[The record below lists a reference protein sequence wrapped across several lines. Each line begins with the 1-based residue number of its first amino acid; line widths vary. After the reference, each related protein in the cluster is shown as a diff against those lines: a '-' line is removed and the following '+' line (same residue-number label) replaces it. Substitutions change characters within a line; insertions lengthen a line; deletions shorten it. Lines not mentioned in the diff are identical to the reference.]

1 MTKPSI
7 AELLIASGY
16 TDFNF
21 PLIQQAIQTLYGDVG
36 ANLDERD
43 WSAIMAASNP
53 MAVAEQAL
61 KDQWQNTAYLLRNAD
76 HLIIQGY
83 SPVSVEFT
91 YRQMAER
98 LDFAYGASWSAGT
111 QYEWLGA
118 LSDTELAARV
128 AAESASRNAPFS
140 VNWTDTSEG
149 QLLDLRHLTVGA
161 IITFVNDDVRDDA
174 PDTIY
179 GGDGNDVFI
188 NGEHIDEWG
197 ADLWGP
203 VYGQAGTDEIR
214 FGGNWDDGV
223 DGAINGVELLTLSS
237 AASVTLDAQ
246 TEAFTITGSSG
257 NDTIVA
263 GAGADTITGGDG
275 ADTITGGSGLDSIT
289 GGAGADVIRIGAVV
303 AASTDT
309 VVGFVSST
317 DKVEVLSSLL
327 FNGANIATLNT
338 TTIANWTAALGSLG
352 ANDIFVEFTDDT
364 GADGSCDQ
372 ASEVSALLTAGLSGG
387 VQLAAV
393 LGDRDEVVLF
403 LHDGA
408 DGYLWHWSEAAGG
421 GGNVDAAEL
430 TLLVKLVGVTNIA
443 NGDLAIYT

>member
-7 AELLIASGY
+7 AELLIASVY
-16 TDFNF
+16 TDFHLF
-21 PLIQQAIQTLYGDVG
+21 LILQARQTLYGDVG

-43 WSAIMAASNP
+43 WSAIMAANNP

-61 KDQWQNTAYLLRNAD
+61 KDQWQDAAYLLRNAD
-76 HLIIQGY
+76 HLIGQGY
-83 SPVSVEFT
+83 SPVAVEFT

-98 LDFAYGASWSAGT
+98 LDFAYDASWSAGT

-128 AAESASRNAPFS
+128 AAESATFS
-140 VNWTDTSEG
+140 VVWTDTSDG
-149 QLLDLRHLTVGA
+149 QLLDLRHLTVDA
-161 IITFVNDDVRDDA
+161 IITFANDDVYDDA

-179 GGDGNDVFI
+179 GGDGDDVFI

-197 ADLWGP
+197 TDLWGP

-214 FGGNWDDGV
+214 FGGTWNDGV
-223 DGAINGVELLTLSS
+223 DGAINSVELLTLSS
-237 AASVTLDAQ
+237 AASVTLDNQ
-246 TEAFTITGSSG
+246 NEAFTITGSSG
-257 NDTIVA
+257 DDTIVA

-303 AASTDT
+303 TTSTDT
-309 VVGFVSST
+309 VVGFVSGT
-317 DKVEVLSSLL
+317 DKIQVLSSLL
-327 FNGANIATLNT
+327 FNGTNSAILHT
-338 TTIANWTAALGSLG
+338 TTIFAWTNFGGSLS
-352 ANDIFVEFTDDT
+352 ANDIFIEFTDDT
-364 GADGSCDQ
+364 GAPGSCDE
-372 ASEVSALLTAGLSGG
+372 ASEVAALLTAGATQG
-387 VQLAAV
+387 VQITALFD
-393 LGDRDEVVLF
+393 LLRDEIVVF
-403 LHDGA
+403 LHDGT

-421 GGNVDAAEL
+421 GGNVNASEL

-443 NGDLAIYT
+443 NGDLAVYV